1 MNAFLADEVRPRT
14 SPVGDGV
21 LLTFCGVNLNEN
33 ARPEDMVSIRP
44 WIDPHRIISLQRRRL
59 KVVGDLAA
67 NIEAGQGLVDYL
79 KLLLWLPFC

>member
-1 MNAFLADEVRPRT
+1 MNAFLADEVRPRI
-14 SPVGDGV
+14 SPVGNGV

-33 ARPEDMVSIRP
+33 AGPEDMVSIRP

-67 NIEAGQGLVDYL
+67 NIEAGRGLVDCL